1 MVINVLKD
9 GEIIEDMSKITVP
22 INDTTIRAY
31 ELIANQ

>member
-1 MVINVLKD
+1 MIINVLKD
-9 GEIIEDMSKITVP
+9 GKVIDDMSTITVP